1 MYVRVE
7 TTRLRHRHCSTISNV
22 YGCTAPQSWTG
33 GGVLDWTIDSIRD
46 IAFLGI
52 ENYAIIAVNVFALI
66 SGYLSAGKPVKAR
79 SVFSIWAT
87 ACFWSIATALT
98 GFALGQ
104 VGKTDLLKSLFPIS
118 TAEYWYLNS
127 FLLLQLM
134 VPFLNCAIR
143 SLTSVQLGIAT
154 SGLLIASTLFE
165 STGLNRGYSTMWLAV
180 LWLTGASIKRNKEI
194 LDKALST
201 KRLLLVYLLLPLVVL
216 YYQWNDVH
224 VLQMNPIRWLS
235 YSNPYVATSSICFFI
250 LTTRI
255 NISSEKSEAVLRQAS
270 PLAFAVYTIDNSN
283 WFYSVW
289 LTGRLSWLLD
299 KPTLIGVPLLI
310 AISFIFFTVFLAL
323 EFFRKKT
330 IKLLKG
336 LKSNKHNVLRPTD

>member
-1 MYVRVE
+1 MSESKQRAYGIDIA
-7 TTRLRHRHCSTISNV
+7 RLSAMFMVVLLHNLGR
-22 YGCTAPQSWTG
+22 G
-33 GGVLDWTIDSIRD
+33 GILDWTIDSIRD
-46 IAFLGI
+46 LAFLGI

-79 SVFSIWAT
+79 HIFSIWAT

-104 VGKTDLLKSLFPIS
+104 VGKTDLLKSLFPIT

-165 STGLNRGYSTMWLAV
+165 STGLNEGYSTMWLAV
-180 LWLTGASIKRNKEI
+180 LWLTGASIKRNKEV

-201 KRLLLVYLLLPLVVL
+201 KRLLLVYLLLPFVVL

-224 VLQMNPIRWLS
+224 VLQMNPLRWLS

-255 NISSEKSEAVLRQAS
+255 NVSSEKIEAVLRQAS

-299 KPTLIGVPLLI
+299 KPTLIGVPLLMS
-310 AISFIFFTVFLAL
+310 ISLIFFTVFLVL
-323 EFFRKKT
+323 EFFRKRT

-336 LKSNKHNVLRPTD
+336 LKPNKPNVHRRTV